1 MIGYIRGLVTG
12 IYKDYV
18 ILENNGIGY
27 RVFTSSKSIVNI
39 DNGDEATFH
48 THLYVREDEMTL
60 YGFTTCEEIELFKK
74 LISISGIGPKAALS
88 ILSELTVKEFM
99 IAVMTGDTKSITRA
113 NGVGPKVASRI
124 VLELKDKLDF
134 DETLS
139 LDGMGTSEEVV
150 DNSVLADTVLALV
163 SLGISD
169 SDARRA
175 ISKVAGAAEMDSG
188 RLLKEALKNI

>member
-1 MIGYIRGLVTG
+1 MIGYIRGHVTG
-12 IYKDYV
+12 IYKDSV

-27 RVFTSSKSIVNI
+27 RVFTSSKSIINI

-134 DETLS
+134 DESLS

>member
-27 RVFTSSKSIVNI
+27 RVFTSSKSIVNV

-60 YGFTTCEEIELFKK
+60 YGFTTYEEIELFKK

-134 DETLS
+134 DEALS

>member
-1 MIGYIRGLVTG
+1 MIGYIRGIVTG

-27 RVFTSSKSIVNI
+27 RVFTSSKSIVDI
-39 DNGDEATFH
+39 DNGVEATFH

-60 YGFTTCEEIELFKK
+60 YGFATYEEIELFKK

-88 ILSELTVKEFM
+88 ILSELSVKEFM

-134 DETLS
+134 DEAMS
-139 LDGMGTSEEVV
+139 LEGAGSSEEVA
-150 DNSVLADTVLALV
+150 DSSVLADTVLAMV
-163 SLGISD
+163 ALGISD

-175 ISKVAGAAEMDSG
+175 ISKVAGAADMDSG
-188 RLLKEALKNI
+188 KLLKEALKNI

>member
-12 IYKDYV
+12 IYKDSV

-27 RVFTSSKSIVNI
+27 RVFTSSKSIVNV

-60 YGFTTCEEIELFKK
+60 YGFTTYEEIELFKK

-99 IAVMTGDTKSITRA
+99 IAVMTSDTKSITRA

-134 DETLS
+134 DEALS

-175 ISKVAGAAEMDSG
+175 ISKVAGAAGMDSG
-188 RLLKEALKNI
+188 KLLKEALKNI